1 MVAKIT
7 IPKIEYSIWIG
18 FLKSLKNVAITV
30 GIPALVLLMDNYVNW
45 MPKEWYPIAVPLIS
59 IASYMAKNRIEFNN
73 K

>member
-1 MVAKIT
+1 MAIKI
-7 IPKIEYSIWIG
+7 IEYSAWIG
-18 FLKSLKNVAITV
+18 FLKALKNTAVTV

-59 IASYMAKNRIEFNN
+59 IASYMVKNRIEFNN